1 MVAAIGAFAHMRCR
15 YEWSSSMA
23 AEYDFDLFTI
33 GAGSGGV
40 RASRVA
46 AAHGARVAVAEEY
59 RVGGTCVIRGCVPKK
74 MLVYGAHFA
83 EDLVDAQHFGWT
95 IEGKR
100 FEWAA
105 LRDSV
110 QKDVTRLEGLYGQTL
125 SNHDVT
131 IFNERAVISGDHE
144 ITLASGKTVTAKYIL
159 IATGARPHVPDF
171 PGNEHVITSNE
182 AFHLDQLPPRILIA
196 GGGYIANEFAGIFN
210 EFGSKVTL
218 ANRSDTI
225 LRSYDAALRDRLL
238 QISMVKGI
246 EFCFNAEFERVEK
259 NEDGSFTVKL
269 TGQDERDFDA
279 VMVATGRVPNIE
291 GLGLEKVGVATGK
304 RGEIIVDAFSK
315 TSVDHIY
322 AVGDVT
328 DRVQLTPVAIRE
340 GQAFADSVFGGGEPY
355 AVDHSCVPSAVF
367 SHPPI
372 AAVGMTEG
380 EARNQLGNI
389 KVYQADFRPMK
400 NVVAGRNERSLYK
413 MIVDATSDRIVGI
426 HMIGPDSPEI
436 MQAAAIAVKAGLTKA
451 DFDATVAIH
460 PTMAEELVLF
470 K

>member
-1 MVAAIGAFAHMRCR
+1 MDQQ
-15 YEWSSSMA
+15 
-23 AEYDFDLFTI
+23 YDYDLFTI

-95 IEGKR
+95 ITGKS
-100 FEWAA
+100 FDWVK
-105 LRDSV
+105 LRDHV
-110 QKDVTRLEGLYGQTL
+110 QADVARLEGLYGQTL

-131 IFNERAVISGDHE
+131 VFHERATITGDHQ
-144 ITLASGKTVTAKYIL
+144 ITLASGQVITAGHIL
-159 IATGARPHVPDF
+159 IATGARPLIPAF

-182 AFHLDQLPPRILIA
+182 AFHLDAIPRRILIA

-210 EFGSKVTL
+210 EFGAKVTI

-238 QISMVKGI
+238 QISIVKGI
-246 EFCFNAEFERVEK
+246 EFLFMTEFEQIEK
-259 NEDGSFTVKL
+259 QADGTLLVKL
-269 TGQDERDFDA
+269 TGHDPREYDA
-279 VMVATGRVPNIE
+279 VMVATGRAPNVE
-291 GLGLEKVGVATGK
+291 GLGLETLGIAVGRK
-304 RGEIIVDAFSK
+304 GEIVVDAFSR
-315 TSVDHIY
+315 TNVDYVY

-340 GQAFADSVFGGGEPY
+340 GQAFADSVFGDGEPY

-372 AAVGMTEG
+372 ASVGMTEG
-380 EARNQLGNI
+380 EARNVLGNI
-389 KVYQADFRPMK
+389 RVYQSDFRPMK

-413 MIVDATSDRIVGI
+413 MIVDAANDRIVGI
-426 HMIGPDSPEI
+426 HMIGPEAPEI
-436 MQAAAIAVKAGLTKA
+436 MQAAAVAVKAGLTKA

>member
-1 MVAAIGAFAHMRCR
+1 
-15 YEWSSSMA
+15 MA
-23 AEYDFDLFTI
+23 DEYDFDLFTI

-83 EDLVDAQHFGWT
+83 EDLEDARQFGWN
-95 IEGKR
+95 IEGKSFDWR
-100 FEWAA
+100 R
-105 LRDSV
+105 LRDLV
-110 QKDVTRLEGLYGQTL
+110 QNDVTRLEGLYGQTL
-125 SNHDVT
+125 SNHKVT
-131 IFNERAVISGDHE
+131 IFNERATITGDHQ
-144 ITLASGKTVTAKYIL
+144 ITLASGKVVTAAHIL
-159 IATGARPHVPDF
+159 IATGARPHIPEF

-182 AFHLDQLPPRILIA
+182 AFHLDAIPRRILIA

-210 EFGSKVTL
+210 EFGSKVTI

-225 LRSYDAALRDRLL
+225 LRGYDEAVRDRLL

-246 EFCFNAEFERVEK
+246 EFLFMAEFERITRQD
-259 NEDGSFTVKL
+259 DGTLLVKL
-269 TGQDERDFDA
+269 TGQEERIFDC

-291 GLGLEKVGVATGK
+291 GLGLETIGVEVGK
-304 RGEIIVDAFSK
+304 RGEIIVDAYSR
-315 TSVDHIY
+315 TNVPYVH

-340 GQAFADSVFGGGEPY
+340 GQAFADSLFGGVEPY

-380 EARNQLGNI
+380 EARNRLGSI

-400 NVVAGRNERSLYK
+400 HVVAGRNERSLYK
-413 MIVDATSDRIVGI
+413 MIVDAANDRIVGI
-426 HMIGPDSPEI
+426 HMIGPEAPEI

-451 DFDATVAIH
+451 DFDATIAIH

>member
-1 MVAAIGAFAHMRCR
+1 VADD
-15 YEWSSSMA
+15 
-23 AEYDFDLFTI
+23 YDFDLFTI

-95 IEGKR
+95 IGEKS
-100 FEWAA
+100 FNWAA
-105 LRDSV
+105 LRDHV
-110 QKDVTRLEGLYGQTL
+110 QADVTRLEGLYGQTL
-125 SNHDVT
+125 ASHNVT
-131 IFNERAVISGDHE
+131 VFPERATITGDHQ
-144 ITLASGKTVTAKYIL
+144 ITLASGKVVTARYIL
-159 IATGARPHVPDF
+159 IATGARPHVPTF
-171 PGNEHVITSNE
+171 EGSEHVITSNE
-182 AFHLDQLPPRILIA
+182 AFHLESLPRRILIA

-210 EFGSKVTL
+210 EFGCKVTL
-218 ANRSDTI
+218 VNRTDTI
-225 LRSYDAALRDRLL
+225 LRAYDASLRDRLL

-246 EFCFNAEFERVEK
+246 EFIFKSGFESIVK
-259 NEDGSFTVKL
+259 QEDGTLLVKL
-269 TGQDERDFDA
+269 SGHDAREFDA
-279 VMVATGRVPNIE
+279 VMVATGRVPNTD
-291 GLGLEKVGVATGK
+291 GLGLETIGVELGGK
-304 RGEIIVDAFSK
+304 GEITVDAFSR
-315 TSVDHIY
+315 TNLDYVY

-340 GQAFADSVFGGGEPY
+340 GQAFADSVFGPGEPY
-355 AVDHSCVPSAVF
+355 AVDHACVPSAVF

-380 EARNQLGNI
+380 EARNTIGNI
-389 KVYQADFRPMK
+389 KVFQSDFRAMK

-413 MIVDATSDRIVGI
+413 MIVDAVTDRIVGI